1 MAVAKLNDNK
11 AKYKAMSGCLS
22 DPFRWTLKTLLFEE
36 VWWSLKICSFLT
48 KVNYYKQINRYQL

>member
-22 DPFRWTLKTLLFEE
+22 DPFH
-36 VWWSLKICSFLT
+36 
-48 KVNYYKQINRYQL
+48 